1 MTPGSEPELTPL
13 AKRDF
18 KTVTTTK
25 NRIVKA
31 INNSLSDEAIIE
43 YLHVELPKALDEY
56 LSIVFELAGLE
67 PKIQSKSDFAFLK
80 NLDFQAL
87 LTSDRL
93 IDTQVK
99 ETKFISLLEET
110 LRSNKE
116 VVTTVKQ
123 IKNAPVSKPDQVVG
137 IQATMTRVEKVIQFF
152 EIFSTI
158 FYLTNC
164 LDAGTV

>member
-1 MTPGSEPELTPL
+1 MTADSEPGPLTPL
-13 AKRDF
+13 TKRDF

-25 NRIVKA
+25 NKIVKA

-43 YLHVELPKALDEY
+43 YIHRELPKALEEY
-56 LSIVFELAGLE
+56 SSIVFELAGLDT
-67 PKIQSKSDFAFLK
+67 KIQSESDFKFLR

-87 LTSDRL
+87 LTGDRL

-116 VVTTVKQ
+116 VVSTVKQ
-123 IKNAPVSKPDQVVG
+123 LKNAPGGIPDQSSVPG
-137 IQATMTRVEKVIQFF
+137 IQSTMTRVEKVSYRDQIIMGSSELF
-152 EIFSTI
+152 
-158 FYLTNC
+158 
-164 LDAGTV
+164 